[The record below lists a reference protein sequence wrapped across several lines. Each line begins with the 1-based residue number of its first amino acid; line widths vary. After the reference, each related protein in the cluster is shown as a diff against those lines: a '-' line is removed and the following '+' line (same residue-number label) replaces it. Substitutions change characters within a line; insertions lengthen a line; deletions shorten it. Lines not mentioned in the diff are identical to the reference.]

1 MGDGA
6 LADAREVLVQLR
18 QGLGTHATE
27 GGQVQLHLEGPVAQL
42 VLDHGARRNA
52 LTVGMMIDLA
62 EHVQTLCAW
71 EGSLVFLRAEAPR
84 VFCAGGDLTELPHAP
99 ADAAGAMCRAMG
111 TVLDGLLDLP
121 AVSVCLLDGL
131 AVGGGAELS
140 TACDHRLGTPA
151 ARIHFVQAQLGIA
164 PGWGGA
170 GRLVRHVGRRHALR
184 ILTRGAPVGV
194 VEGQGLGLFDGLLEL
209 ADGEDALAAGARWAE
224 PLLALSAAAVQA
236 VKRQVVA
243 AAPARRGPVDDEAR
257 AFEAVW
263 GGAAHQEALSRLA
276 RHRS

>member
-1 MGDGA
+1 M
-6 LADAREVLVQLR
+6 ELR
-18 QGLGTHATE
+18 QALGTHATP
-27 GGQVQLHLEGPVAQL
+27 GGEVQLRCDGPVAQL
-42 VLDHGARRNA
+42 VLNHGARRNA

-62 EHVQTLCAW
+62 EHVMTLSAW
-71 EGSLVFLRAEAPR
+71 EGSLVFLRAAEPR

-131 AVGGGAELS
+131 AVGGGAELT

-151 ARIHFVQAQLGIA
+151 ARVHFVQAQLGIA

-184 ILTRGAPVGV
+184 ILTRGSPVDVDEGV
-194 VEGQGLGLFDGLLEL
+194 GLGLFDALLEL
-209 ADGEDALAAGARWAE
+209 AAGEDALAAGARWAE
-224 PLLALSAAAVQA
+224 PLLALPSAAVQA

-243 AAPARRGPVDDEAR
+243 AAPARRGLLDEEAR
-257 AFEAVW
+257 AFEGVW
-263 GGAAHQEALSRLA
+263 GGPDHQEALTRLA